1 MIKLIA
7 FDLDNVL
14 LDGEAID
21 EIGKL
26 VGVENE
32 ISALTEQAME
42 GDLDF
47 ETSLKKR
54 VSLLKGAS
62 LDDVKKVV
70 DNIPLMEGAEE
81 TIKELKRRGYK
92 IATITG
98 NVEIVA
104 LRLKNELNLDYA
116 FCNILHEKNGL
127 LTGEVSGPLLVE
139 GSKADILQE
148 LLDTVK
154 LLTEECAA
162 VGDGANDISML
173 QKAGLGVAFNA
184 KPVVKEIADVI
195 IDGKDLREL
204 LTIFTD
210 EVKDDVKSSLKCL
223 KVLASS
229 FNLSLS

>member
-70 DNIPLMEGAEE
+70 DNI
-81 TIKELKRRGYK
+81 
-92 IATITG
+92 
-98 NVEIVA
+98 
-104 LRLKNELNLDYA
+104 
-116 FCNILHEKNGL
+116 
-127 LTGEVSGPLLVE
+127 LVM
-139 GSKADILQE
+139 L
-148 LLDTVK
+148 K
-154 LLTEECAA
+154 LLPC
-162 VGDGANDISML
+162 V
-173 QKAGLGVAFNA
+173 
-184 KPVVKEIADVI
+184 
-195 IDGKDLREL
+195 
-204 LTIFTD
+204 
-210 EVKDDVKSSLKCL
+210 
-223 KVLASS
+223 
-229 FNLSLS
+229 

>member
-26 VGVENE
+26 MGVEKE
-32 ISALTEQAME
+32 ISALTKEAME

-62 LDDVKKVV
+62 IDDVKKVV
-70 DNIPLMEGAEE
+70 TDIPLMEGAEE
-81 TIKELKRRGYK
+81 TIKELKQRGYK

-104 LRLKNELNLDYA
+104 QRLKDELNLDYA
-116 FCNILHEKNGL
+116 FYNILHEKDGV

-148 LLDTVK
+148 LLDTEK
-154 LLTEECAA
+154 LTAEECAA
-162 VGDGANDISML
+162 VGDGANDISIDR
-173 QKAGLGVAFNA
+173 KS
-184 KPVVKEIADVI
+184 VV
-195 IDGKDLREL
+195 
-204 LTIFTD
+204 
-210 EVKDDVKSSLKCL
+210 
-223 KVLASS
+223 
-229 FNLSLS
+229 